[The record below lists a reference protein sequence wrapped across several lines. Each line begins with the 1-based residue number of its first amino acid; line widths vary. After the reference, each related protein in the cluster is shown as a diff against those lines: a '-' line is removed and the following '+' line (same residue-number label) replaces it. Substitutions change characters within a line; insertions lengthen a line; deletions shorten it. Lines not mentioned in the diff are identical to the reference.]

1 MSSIETK
8 PIAEDTAPEMPAG
21 GAPPPSARAIVQ
33 VRGLTKAYDDALAVS
48 EVTFDVPEGEVF
60 GFIGPNGA
68 GKTTTLRILATLL
81 DPTAGEVKIDG
92 LCVENDTDEVR
103 RIIGYMPD
111 HFGVYEG
118 ITVFEYLEFFASA
131 YRIAGARRSAMI
143 SDVMELTDLTP
154 LRDRMVSTLSKGMKQ
169 RLCLAKTLVHD
180 PKVLILDE
188 PASALDPRARIEMR
202 VLLKELGRMGKTII
216 ISSHILTEL
225 SDLCSSVAI
234 LERGKLLGCG
244 NVDLLS
250 RKQWSAARVRIT
262 LHAPHPGVQSILGD
276 NGAVQRV
283 EVEGAEVRFEYSG
296 VPGDFHK
303 VLKALMDAEVPVLS
317 VEHDTRDLEN
327 LFLELTRGDV
337 Q

>member
-1 MSSIETK
+1 MSSTEMNSMTK
-8 PIAEDTAPEMPAG
+8 DTAPEASAAG
-21 GAPPPSARAIVQ
+21 AERNGDRAIVQ

-48 EVTFDVPEGEVF
+48 DVTFDVPEGEIF

-68 GKTTTLRILATLL
+68 GKTTTLRIIATLL
-81 DPTAGEVKIDG
+81 EPTAGEVKIDG
-92 LCVENDTDEVR
+92 LCVENDTDDVR

-131 YRIAGARRSAMI
+131 YRITGARRSAMI
-143 SDVMELTDLTP
+143 SDVMELTDLQR

-244 NVDLLS
+244 KVDLLS
-250 RKQWSAARVRIT
+250 RKQWSAAQVRIT
-262 LHAPHPGVQSILGD
+262 LHAPHPAVPSILGA
-276 NGAVQRV
+276 NGVVQNV

-296 VPGDFHK
+296 SPEDFHK
-303 VLKALMDAEVPVLS
+303 VLKTLTDAEVPVLS
-317 VEHDTRDLEN
+317 VEQDARDLEN